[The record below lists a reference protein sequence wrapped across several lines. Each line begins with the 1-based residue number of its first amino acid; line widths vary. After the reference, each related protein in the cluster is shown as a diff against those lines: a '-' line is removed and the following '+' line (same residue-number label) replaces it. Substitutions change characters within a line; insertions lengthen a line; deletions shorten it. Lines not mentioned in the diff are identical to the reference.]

1 MEQIFAQVDIKS
13 VFVPA
18 QTFSSFGAI
27 VSVVVR
33 NAVVLAGVISFLLL
47 ILGGFGVIVGAGS
60 GDTKKLEQAKKT
72 VTGAVTGLI
81 IVVTSVLIVQLIAT
95 VTGSDVLKSMIGTR

>member
-1 MEQIFAQVDIKS
+1 MLVINIGDPNVFA
-13 VFVPA
+13 PA
-18 QTFSSFGAI
+18 KTFSSFGAI

-33 NAVVLAGVISFLLL
+33 NAVVLAGIISFLLL

-60 GDTKKLEQAKKT
+60 GDTKKLEQARKT

-81 IVVTSVLIVQLIAT
+81 IIVTSVLIVQLIAT
-95 VTGSDVLKSMIGTR
+95 VTGSQILKQMIGVR